1 MATPHLVSTHVA
13 VGSLSQFPLRSIR
26 TRAAYTVGW
35 WHLGNWYRRRPLGGC
50 CVSWRLLRFLHYPKV
65 RTRPPDAPGGRRRYA
80 LAALRHASDR
90 AASAPQGRRNDTLN
104 AETFSLTRFMADG
117 ALAAAEIATAM
128 AYAARQAGLLPHEVK
143 GTLTSAL
150 AAGMRR

>member
-35 WHLGNWYRRRPLGGC
+35 WHLGNCTPPAPGW
-50 CVSWRLLRFLHYPKV
+50 LLRLVAPPSLPPLPESP
-65 RTRPPDAPGGRRRYA
+65 TRPPDAPGGRRRYA

-117 ALAAAEIATAM
+117 ALAAEEIASAM